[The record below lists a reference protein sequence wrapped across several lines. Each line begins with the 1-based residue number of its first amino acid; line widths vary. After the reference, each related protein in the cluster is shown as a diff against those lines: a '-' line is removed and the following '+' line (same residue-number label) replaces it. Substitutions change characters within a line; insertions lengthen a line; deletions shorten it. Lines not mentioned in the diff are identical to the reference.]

1 MVMYKERN
9 KFCKQNPNIIF
20 TRADKGNTTVPL
32 NKDLYIMKVEELL
45 NDRDNYTK
53 IKHNP
58 AQKIEKDLNKLLKG
72 WLNNELITKK
82 SLFPPTFQRLT
93 PP

>member
-1 MVMYKERN
+1 MVMYKETK

-20 TRADKGNTTVPL
+20 IRADNL
-32 NKDLYIMKVEELL
+32 NKDMYIMKVEELL
-45 NDRDNYTK
+45 NDKDNYTK